1 MRKVVAVAVFVMA
14 LAGLLV
20 APAIPAVLSNAEG
33 QTCPAGTV
41 GTWHFVNTQT
51 GGAAAGTLTAEFS
64 GGQFWT
70 VGPSKVNPNN
80 QHFIVESTGT
90 LITAETNLPGRLVLS
105 DFSCEDVKK

>member
-41 GTWHFVNTQT
+41 GVWHFVNNQT
-51 GGAAAGTLTAEFS
+51 GGAAAGVLTAEFS
-64 GGQFWT
+64 GGQIWT